1 MFFELIQAILGACP
15 ISDSESILDLIT
27 NSIDLTHTRGEPNF
41 RFRHN
46 AQPIH
51 PIIPEASPTSDS
63 DSMFI
68 LIFSAT
74 SNQIIKALEV
84 EVLEAIKTYY
94 RARY

>member
-1 MFFELIQAILGACP
+1 MFFELIQAILGVSP
-15 ISDSESILDLIT
+15 ISYLELILDLIT

-46 AQPIH
+46 ARPIH
-51 PIIPEASPTSDS
+51 SIIPEASPTSDS
-63 DSMFI
+63 DSMLV
-68 LIFSAT
+68 LIFSTT

-84 EVLEAIKTYY
+84 EVLEAITTYY